1 MSLRN
6 LAKPAF
12 SAGIL
17 FWGVLGLILLQ
28 ACAGQKPPADS
39 PRQVG
44 PSTKAATAGSPAE
57 ANALRAQAR
66 ALENRVHKLEA
77 AANRAYP
84 GGPLVLVDTSMS
96 KIRLMLGERVIAEG
110 TCSTGNGM
118 ELADSSG
125 KRSWTF
131 DTPRGYFRVLS
142 KVTNPVWVRPDWSY
156 IEEGEPIPKDRSKRA
171 EPNVLGDYAIAFG
184 NGYFIHGTLYTR
196 LLGANVT
203 HGCIRVDDIMLKKLY
218 AAAQPGT
225 PIWIY

>member
-1 MSLRN
+1 
-6 LAKPAF
+6 
-12 SAGIL
+12 
-17 FWGVLGLILLQ
+17 
-28 ACAGQKPPADS
+28 
-39 PRQVG
+39 
-44 PSTKAATAGSPAE
+44 
-57 ANALRAQAR
+57 
-66 ALENRVHKLEA
+66 
-77 AANRAYP
+77 
-84 GGPLVLVDTSMS
+84 
-96 KIRLMLGERVIAEG
+96 MLGERVVAEG
-110 TCSTGNGM
+110 TCSSGNGM
-118 ELADSSG
+118 ELADGTG

-203 HGCIRVDDIMLKKLY
+203 HGCIRVDDITLKKLY

>member
-1 MSLRN
+1 MAFRN
-6 LAKPAF
+6 LPKPACP
-12 SAGIL
+12 AWIL
-17 FWGVLGLILLQ
+17 FSVMLGLALLQ
-28 ACAGQKPPADS
+28 ACSSQKPPADS
-39 PRQVG
+39 PRPGSQ
-44 PSTKAATAGSPAE
+44 STKAATAGARAE
-57 ANALRAQAR
+57 TNALRTQVR

-84 GGPLVLVDTSMS
+84 GGPVILVDTSMS

-110 TCSTGNGM
+110 TCSTGSGM

>member
-6 LAKPAF
+6 PAQAAF
-12 SAGIL
+12 AARIL
-17 FWGVLGLILLQ
+17 FAVVLGLSLQ
-28 ACAGQKPPADS
+28 SCSAPK
-39 PRQVG
+39 R
-44 PSTKAATAGSPAE
+44 PAE
-57 ANALRAQAR
+57 APQKSGLPAKAANAGPQAETNALRAQVR
-66 ALENRVHKLEA
+66 ALEGRVRKLETSMS
-77 AANRAYP
+77 RAYP
-84 GGPLVLVDTSMS
+84 GRPAILVDTSRS
-96 KIRLMLGERVIAEG
+96 KIRLMLGERVVAEG
-110 TCSTGNGM
+110 TCSSGNGM
-118 ELADSSG
+118 ELADSAG

-203 HGCIRVDDIMLKKLY
+203 HGCIRVDDITLKKLY